1 MTVLTVGETM
11 ALLAAVEEGE
21 FRLGMPLTLRF
32 AGAESNF
39 AIGLARLG
47 VDVVWVSRLGRDPF
61 GDLIEAGLA
70 HEGIDLRWVRR
81 DDAPTGLFWK
91 WGIGGRSSVLYRRA
105 GSAASRLRPDDVTG
119 EGLQGG
125 RLVPPTGVTMAI
137 SGRARGPRV
146 GPPPPPPG

>member
-81 DDAPTGLFWK
+81 GDAPTRLFLQ
-91 WGIGGRSSVLYRRA
+91 WGIRGGSSR
-105 GSAASRLRPDDVTG
+105 
-119 EGLQGG
+119 
-125 RLVPPTGVTMAI
+125 
-137 SGRARGPRV
+137 
-146 GPPPPPPG
+146 PPPPARPAPPPRRPGGRTDETRPGAA